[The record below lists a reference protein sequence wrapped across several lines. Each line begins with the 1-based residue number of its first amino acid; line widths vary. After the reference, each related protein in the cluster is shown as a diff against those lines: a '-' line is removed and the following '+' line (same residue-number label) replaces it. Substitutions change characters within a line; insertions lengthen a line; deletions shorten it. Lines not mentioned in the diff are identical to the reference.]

1 MYTRIFIIGKY
12 DKNCWEEKNVHFVK
26 LTLIYR
32 GKLYFIEVRKI
43 SSNPAV
49 FFTINDKKN
58 SLCQK

>member
-32 GKLYFIEVRKI
+32 GKLYFFEVRKI
-43 SSNPAV
+43 SYESGCL
-49 FFTINDKKN
+49 FHDK
-58 SLCQK
+58 